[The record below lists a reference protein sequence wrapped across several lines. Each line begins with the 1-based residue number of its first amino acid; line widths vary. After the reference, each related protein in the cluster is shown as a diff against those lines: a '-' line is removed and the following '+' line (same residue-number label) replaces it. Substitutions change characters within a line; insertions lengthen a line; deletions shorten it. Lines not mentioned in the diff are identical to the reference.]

1 MGVGGGITGGGGG
14 IEQKRGKKSSWTTE
28 QLPTSTV
35 VLSRLTCGLRY
46 RAKLAPSTILANFSE
61 ILHIAKKNTL
71 GTALVNTEDS
81 CARPC

>member
-61 ILHIAKKNTL
+61 FCTLPKKILWGQL
-71 GTALVNTEDS
+71 
-81 CARPC
+81 